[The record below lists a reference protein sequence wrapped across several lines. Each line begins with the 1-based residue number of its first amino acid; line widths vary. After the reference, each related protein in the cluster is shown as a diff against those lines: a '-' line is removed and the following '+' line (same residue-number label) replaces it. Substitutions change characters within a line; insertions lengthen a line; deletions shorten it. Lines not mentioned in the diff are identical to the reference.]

1 MWPLTDFLMQRL
13 TLNVQTATRQR
24 GARHADVR
32 NRAKA
37 SKVTIAKTAGKLRK
51 VGERHKDPSLGGG
64 GERER
69 RWGGERADRV

>member
-13 TLNVQTATRQR
+13 TLNVQTATLRR

-37 SKVTIAKTAGKLRK
+37 SKVTIAKTAGKLVEGWRK
-51 VGERHKDPSLGGG
+51 AQRSFLRWGG
-64 GERER
+64 GERDGE
-69 RWGGERADRV
+69 GGERADRV